1 MTPGEQRMWLMHVP
15 GMNQGMLNAM
25 MKGTRRLEEM
35 AAAARKAGAADD
47 EGVKVRYGT
56 AASATSAIE
65 RGIAQALQPGMPPL
79 SFGALLGKAGVT
91 KLEPDEILRKITA
104 YLEQKRTEGMAPE
117 VQRWW
122 IQQIPGMTPEVLYA
136 MMKGTRGL
144 EEMGL

>member
-1 MTPGEQRMWLMHVP
+1 MHVP

-25 MKGTRRLEEM
+25 MKGTRGLEDM

-47 EGVKVRYGT
+47 EGVKVGYGT
-56 AASATSAIE
+56 AASATFAIE
-65 RGIAQALQPGMPPL
+65 RGIVQALQPGMPPL
-79 SFGALLGKAGVT
+79 SFRALLGKAGVT

-122 IQQIPGMTPEVLYA
+122 I
-136 MMKGTRGL
+136 
-144 EEMGL
+144 